1 MKKSSRSNSSSDKV
15 FLASSSIQSLQI
27 SLNNIEQAFQE
38 LEERKMTLKHKLKT
52 SIFSQIEKDPK
63 FLIDMKHLSNFV
75 NNKTLTDSELYK
87 NLNLIINLFE
97 HHLNKKLIDRIAKKA
112 ISIYFD
118 QVKTSNQS

>member
-112 ISIYFD
+112 ISIYLD